1 MSGAMVPS
9 VSYPVGAHVG
19 FCLLTPSDPR
29 EWSSAYNKL
38 IADIRRQIRSLLPNF
53 ESHVAWRGCSD
64 RVLARNP
71 YADIGLS
78 VAHGMAAV
86 WMAEREDSTFR
97 ARTSWGDLRGE
108 ARDWMTRIGPRFD
121 EMLMRLGCI
130 QHLPADDPAIL
141 WPLAA

>member
-19 FCLLTPSDPR
+19 FCLLTPRDPH
-29 EWSSAYNKL
+29 EWSSAYNRL
-38 IADIRRQIRSLLPNF
+38 IGDIRRQIRSLLPNF
-53 ESHVAWRGCSD
+53 ENHVAWRGCCD

-86 WMAEREDSTFR
+86 WMAEREDSLFR
-97 ARTSWGDLRGE
+97 ARASWGDLRGE
-108 ARDWMTRIGPRFD
+108 ARRWMTHIGPRFD

-130 QHLPADDPAIL
+130 QHLPADDPSIL

>member
-1 MSGAMVPS
+1 MRCAMTHPVN
-9 VSYPVGAHVG
+9 YPVGAHVG
-19 FCLLTPSDPR
+19 FWLLTPSDPR
-29 EWSSAYNKL
+29 EWSSAYNRL
-38 IADIRRQIRSLLPNF
+38 IADIRRQTRSLLPNF
-53 ESHVAWRGCSD
+53 DNHVAWRGCSD

-78 VAHGMAAV
+78 VAQGMAAV

-97 ARTSWGDLRGE
+97 IRASWGDLRSE

-121 EMLMRLGCI
+121 EILMRLGCI
-130 QHLPADDPAIL
+130 QHLPADDPSIL

>member
-1 MSGAMVPS
+1 MRCAMTHPVN
-9 VSYPVGAHVG
+9 YPVGAHVG

-29 EWSSAYNKL
+29 EWSSAYNRF
-38 IADIRRQIRSLLPNF
+38 IADIRRQTRSLLPNF
-53 ESHVAWRGCSD
+53 DNHVAWRGCSD

-78 VAHGMAAV
+78 VAQGMAAV
-86 WMAEREDSTFR
+86 WLAEREDSTFR
-97 ARTSWGDLRGE
+97 MRASWGDLRGE

-121 EMLMRLGCI
+121 EMLLRLGCI
-130 QHLPADDPAIL
+130 QHLPADDLSLL